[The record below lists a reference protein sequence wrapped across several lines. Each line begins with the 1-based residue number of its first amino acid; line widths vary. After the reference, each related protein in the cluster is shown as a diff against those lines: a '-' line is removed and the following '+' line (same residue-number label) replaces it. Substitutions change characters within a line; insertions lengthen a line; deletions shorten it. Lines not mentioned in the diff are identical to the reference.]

1 MRQHI
6 FLHLIFLLLSSDLAI
21 SQVNSSINK
30 NQYGL
35 SEKSVQ
41 WMREAT
47 IQQLSG
53 CRVEG
58 KNGIWIH
65 TPDGVGNYKAL
76 WTRDFY
82 YMVEYAADLM
92 DPKEIKASIHYIL
105 NGQRED
111 GCIPDRINVDG
122 KAIYSPGA
130 DHSPLADHALD
141 NGPFMAMLVSSFVK
155 QFEDETLFRAVE
167 GRLRRGLDFIS
178 REESGLVYNDPK
190 KPQCVYGFTDTV
202 KKTGNLLFESLI
214 YYKACREMEELCR
227 LYNYGNPDIYK
238 SRSENIQKNIHKLMD
253 EESGMFWAADID
265 CKQIDIWGSAYAVKI
280 GITTIDQSKRISE
293 YLISNTNK
301 IFMRGQIRHLPESD
315 SVWNNLFISVPV
327 GTYQNGAYW
336 ATPLAWVV
344 PVIAMQD
351 LPLAKKILG
360 DVIKDFQENG
370 INECINTDY
379 IKIPN
384 YVASAT
390 NVYFLTR

>member
-1 MRQHI
+1 MTQNI
-6 FLHLIFLLLSSDLAI
+6 FLHLIFLFLSSDLAI

-30 NQYGL
+30 NQYSL

-92 DPKEIKASIHYIL
+92 DPKEIKESIHYIL

-111 GCIPDRINVDG
+111 GCIPDRVNVDG
-122 KAIYSPGA
+122 KVIYSPGA

-141 NGPFMAMLVSSFVK
+141 NGPFMAMLVSSYVK
-155 QFEDETLFRAVE
+155 KFGDETLFRAVE